1 MSRRSVV
8 ITLTLLL
15 VLLVAGG
22 LWLRF
27 NVDSLVKRAI
37 VHYGSAITQAKV
49 KVGDVEIDSA
59 NGRGRIRGLVLG
71 NPRGFHTPYAFK
83 ADDIEVVM
91 DVASLTGDVIVV
103 RRIAVIA
110 PDVIYEQGEK
120 TTNFD
125 AIQKSME
132 DSLGLSQTPVGGKPR
147 KLIVEDF
154 TVRRARAHGSNT
166 YMAGKSLEVEL
177 PDITLRDIGKAQG
190 GVTPAELGQII
201 GNAVTQRLVAAFSW
215 ERVKKSVGNS
225 LDKAGNA
232 IKGFFKSDK

>member
-1 MSRRSVV
+1 MTRRVVV

-27 NVDSLVKRAI
+27 NLDSLVKRAI

-49 KVGDVEIDSA
+49 KVDDVEIDSV
-59 NGRGRIRGLVLG
+59 NGRGRIRGLMLG

-83 ADDIEVVM
+83 ADDIEVVI
-91 DVASLTGDVIVV
+91 DVASLTADVIVV
-103 RRIAVIA
+103 RRIAVLA

-120 TTNFD
+120 STNFD
-125 AIQKSME
+125 AIQKNIE
-132 DSLGLSQTPVGGKPR
+132 DSLGLSQTPAGGKPR

-154 TVRRARAHGSNT
+154 TVRKARARGSNT
-166 YMAGKSLEVEL
+166 YLAGKSLDVEL
-177 PDITLRDIGKAQG
+177 PDIALRDIGKAQG

-201 GNAVTQRLVAAFSW
+201 GKAVTQRLMAAFSW

-225 LDKAGNA
+225 LERAGNA